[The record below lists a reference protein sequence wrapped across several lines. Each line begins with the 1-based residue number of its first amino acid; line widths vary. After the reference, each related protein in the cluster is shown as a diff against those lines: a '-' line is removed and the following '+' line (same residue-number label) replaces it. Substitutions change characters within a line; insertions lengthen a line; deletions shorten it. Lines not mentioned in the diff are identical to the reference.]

1 MRMWVLGSGSR
12 GNSVLIEAAGS
23 RILIDAGFAPQLLIE
38 RMRAADVAPESIG
51 AVVVTHE
58 HVDHVRGVRA
68 LARKFGWAAYATQG
82 TITAA
87 KDLREAGAIPF
98 RAGETFAIG
107 EFDLLAVRAPHDAAE
122 PVVFVVT
129 ARRTGVRAAVVYD
142 LGALTQPLTEAMRGL
157 DLLVLEAN
165 HDEMM
170 LQNGPY
176 PPSVRARIAG
186 RNGHLCNRV
195 AGELVREVSHKGLRH
210 IVLAHLSESCNSATT
225 ALRDVGAGVR
235 CGRFAGRMTVAPQ
248 DAVIG
253 PFEPGAR
260 RSAALQLDFGL

>member
-12 GNSVLIEAAGS
+12 GNSVLLEAAGS
-23 RILIDAGFAPQLLIE
+23 RILIDAGFAPQILME
-38 RMRAADVAPESIG
+38 RLHAAELAPESIA
-51 AVVVTHE
+51 AVLVTHE
-58 HVDHVRGVRA
+58 HVDHVRGVPA
-68 LARKFGWAAYATQG
+68 LARKFGWKTYATPG

-87 KDLREAGAIPF
+87 RDLRDTGAISLHT
-98 RAGETFAIG
+98 GDSFAIG
-107 EFDLLAVRAPHDAAE
+107 EFDVLAVRAPHDAAE

-129 ARRTGVRAAVVYD
+129 ARGTGARAGIVYD
-142 LGALTQPLTEAMRGL
+142 LGAPTQPLTDALRDL

-170 LQNGPY
+170 LQHGPY

-210 IVLAHLSESCNSATT
+210 IVLAHLSESCNTASV
-225 ALRDVGAGVR
+225 ALRDVGAGAKR
-235 CGRFAGRMTVAPQ
+235 GRFSGRMTVAPQ
-248 DAVIG
+248 DSVIG
-253 PFEPGAR
+253 PFEPGPR
-260 RSAALQLDFGL
+260 RAAALQLDFGL